1 MNHYLKIVNFEVK
14 RFWKLFVTIVIVVG
28 LAQIIGAILNSFSFK
43 NGAKETMMQ
52 EQIMESEFVLK
63 FGPYSL
69 RNFLF
74 SEYFMLSVMFAA
86 TVLVIYV
93 FFIWY
98 RDWLGKSSFIY
109 RLLMLPTARR
119 NVYFAKLTAIL
130 LFVLCLVGV
139 QVVLLEIV
147 EQITRSIIPEQL
159 RVDEGIV
166 YTYSNEVLTLLY
178 PQTVLQFVL
187 TYGLGLTVVAVVFT
201 AILFE
206 RSYHLKGIFI
216 AVLYSAVS
224 IFIIAIPAI
233 LQSIT
238 HYFYIHELILMTV
251 VSSVLA
257 LGLAI
262 YIADYLL
269 KRKINV

>member
-1 MNHYLKIVNFEVK
+1 MNHYVKLVNFEVK

-28 LAQIIGAILNSFSFK
+28 LAQIIGAIINSLSFK
-43 NGAKETMMQ
+43 NHAKETMMQ
-52 EQIMESEFVLK
+52 EQIMESDFVLEY
-63 FGPYSL
+63 GPYSL
-69 RNFLF
+69 RNFLY

-98 RDWLGKSSFIY
+98 RDWLGKSSIIY
-109 RLLMLPTARR
+109 RLLMLPTERR
-119 NVYFAKLTAIL
+119 TVYFAKLTAIL

-139 QVVLLEIV
+139 QVVLLEVV
-147 EQITRSIIPEQL
+147 EQIIRSIIPEQL
-159 RVDEGIV
+159 RVDEGIIF
-166 YTYSNEVLTLLY
+166 TYSNEVLTLLY

-187 TYGLGLTVVAVVFT
+187 TYGLGLSVVAVVFT

-216 AVLYSAVS
+216 AVLYSAFS

-238 HYFYIHELILMTV
+238 HYFYKHELILMTV
-251 VSSVLA
+251 VSSILA

-262 YIADYLL
+262 FIADHLL

>member
-1 MNHYLKIVNFEVK
+1 MNHYVKLVNFEVK

-28 LAQIIGAILNSFSFK
+28 LAQIIGAIINSLSFK
-43 NGAKETMMQ
+43 NRAQETMLQ
-52 EQIMESEFVLK
+52 EQIMESEFVLE

-69 RNFLF
+69 HKFLY
-74 SEYFMLSVMFAA
+74 SEYFMLSVMFAV
-86 TVLVIYV
+86 TVLVIYL

-98 RDWLGKSSFIY
+98 RDWLGKSSIIY
-109 RLLMLPTARR
+109 RLLMLPTERR
-119 NVYFAKLTAIL
+119 NVYFAKLTAIM
-130 LFVLCLVGV
+130 LFVFCLVGM
-139 QVVLLEIV
+139 QVVLLEV
-147 EQITRSIIPEQL
+147 VDQITQSIIPEQL

-166 YTYSNEVLTLLY
+166 FTYSNEVLTLLY
-178 PQTVLQFVL
+178 PQTFLHFVL
-187 TYGLGLTVVAVVFT
+187 TYGLGLTIVTIVFT

-216 AVLYSAVS
+216 AVLYSMVS

-238 HYFYIHELILMTV
+238 HYFYKNELILMTV
-251 VSSVLA
+251 VSSILA

-269 KRKINV
+269 KRKIKV